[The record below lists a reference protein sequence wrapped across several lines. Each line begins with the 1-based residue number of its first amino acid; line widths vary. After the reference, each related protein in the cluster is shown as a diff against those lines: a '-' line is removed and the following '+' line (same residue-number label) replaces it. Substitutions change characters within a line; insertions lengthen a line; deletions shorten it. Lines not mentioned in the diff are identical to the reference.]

1 MELRRL
7 DPDDPRPR
15 FSCGDPE
22 LDEFYAVDSV
32 VGGRELLSVTYA
44 FQDGHGEVAAF
55 FCVSNDAIKKE
66 LVPRSSFKRLVR
78 VVPHDKRYSSMPA
91 VKIGRLGVSS
101 ERRGAGIGTVVL
113 DYLKTWFIVG
123 NKTGCRFLVVDA
135 YNRPEAMSFY
145 RRNGFEFLTSS
156 DEADA
161 TRIMYFDLI
170 TFRL

>member
-1 MELRRL
+1 VELRRL

-32 VGGRELLSVTYA
+32 VGSRELLSVTYA
-44 FQDGHGEVAAF
+44 FQDGHGDVAAF

-66 LVPRSSFKRLVR
+66 LLPRSSFRRLVR

-91 VKIGRLGVSS
+91 VKIGRLGVS
-101 ERRGAGIGTVVL
+101 I
-113 DYLKTWFIVG
+113 
-123 NKTGCRFLVVDA
+123 
-135 YNRPEAMSFY
+135 SFY

-156 DEADA
+156 DEADS

>member
-7 DPDDPRPR
+7 DPDDSRPR

-32 VGGRELLSVTYA
+32 VGGRELLSVTYLFLDQA
-44 FQDGHGEVAAF
+44 GDPAAF
-55 FCVSNDAIKKE
+55 FCVSNDAIKKQ
-66 LVPRSSFKRLVR
+66 LLSRSSFQRLVR
-78 VVPHDKRYSSMPA
+78 VVPHEKRYSSMPA

-101 ERRGAGIGTVVL
+101 ERRGAGIGTAVL
-113 DYLKTWFIVG
+113 DYLKTWFTVG

-135 YNRPEAMSFY
+135 YNQAEPVSFY
-145 RRNGFEFLTSS
+145 RRNGFEFLTSN
-156 DEADA
+156 DERDA

-170 TFRL
+170 KFRA

>member
-32 VGGRELLSVTYA
+32 VGGRELLSVTYL
-44 FQDGHGEVAAF
+44 FLDEPGEPAAF
-55 FCVSNDAIKKE
+55 FCVSNDAIKKQ
-66 LVPRSSFKRLVR
+66 LLPRSSFKRLVR
-78 VVPHDKRYSSMPA
+78 VVPHEKRYSSMPA
-91 VKIGRLGVSS
+91 VKIGRLGVSRS
-101 ERRGAGIGTVVL
+101 RRGAGIGTAVL
-113 DYLKTWFIVG
+113 DYLKTWFTVG

-135 YNRPEAMSFY
+135 YNQTEAVSFY
-145 RRNGFEFLTSS
+145 RRNGFELLTSS
-156 DEADA
+156 DERDA

-170 TFRL
+170 TFRP

>member
-32 VGGRELLSVTYA
+32 VGSR
-44 FQDGHGEVAAF
+44 D
-55 FCVSNDAIKKE
+55 
-66 LVPRSSFKRLVR
+66 
-78 VVPHDKRYSSMPA
+78 
-91 VKIGRLGVSS
+91 
-101 ERRGAGIGTVVL
+101 
-113 DYLKTWFIVG
+113 WFTVG
-123 NKTGCRFLVVDA
+123 NKTGCRFLIVDA
-135 YNRPEAMSFY
+135 YNRSEAVSFY

-156 DEADA
+156 DEADS